1 MTAEEEERQ
10 KQELIEQ
17 ERGDMTQKIEQML
30 LLQKFS
36 VTQTAIEQ
44 EYITDNNARLK
55 QMHGKVS
62 KSVQKKTEANEKF
75 EELNPKMEA
84 IVESLAEQPALSAE
98 SVVEGIIVNGP
109 MGEFGRKIIKYQAKE
124 MAIQDAIMVIRDCPL
139 SVEETQNEIRNLA
152 RSQFKNRWKANR
164 LIQYCAANRF

>member
-62 KSVQKKTEANEKF
+62 KSVQKKTEANGKF

-84 IVESLAEQPALSAE
+84 IVESLAE
-98 SVVEGIIVNGP
+98 
-109 MGEFGRKIIKYQAKE
+109 
-124 MAIQDAIMVIRDCPL
+124 
-139 SVEETQNEIRNLA
+139 
-152 RSQFKNRWKANR
+152 
-164 LIQYCAANRF
+164 